1 MNDILQALIYYLKNN
16 THVSIIYLDELL
28 DDLEREHISVLQ
40 TALLTKG
47 YIKALYDLGA
57 IEHETWQFYTDELSK
72 VISIL
77 EKH

>member
-1 MNDILQALIYYLKNN
+1 MNDILQGLIYYLKNN

-28 DDLEREHISVLQ
+28 DDLERKELTVMK

-47 YIKALYDLGA
+47 YIKALFDLGA
-57 IEHETWQFYTDELSK
+57 IESETWEFYTDELSR

-77 EKH
+77 EKD